1 MTSCLASSSNMGS
14 SKNLLMETS
23 SLRPCGEKRGRGGG
37 KERGGERG
45 EGEEDEREGGEGAT
59 IRLGPWTNRVCLVT
73 KCEEG
78 LLEDGHMP
86 RVCMFDTLP
95 HTVTQHESLHTQWSS
110 VTEIL
115 SRSLS
120 KFLEGLGVQ
129 KQKHIDL
136 RRARRWHQSPGPT
149 NNAG

>member
-1 MTSCLASSSNMGS
+1 MG
-14 SKNLLMETS
+14 K
-23 SLRPCGEKRGRGGG
+23 RGGG
-37 KERGGERG
+37 EEKERGGEEGGGEGEGRRGGEG

-120 KFLEGLGVQ
+120 KFLEGLGVH
-129 KQKHIDL
+129 K
-136 RRARRWHQSPGPT
+136 
-149 NNAG
+149 